1 MAFVK
6 RQIVG
11 STMKAIAPSL
21 ERAQALSDAGSVV
34 EAIEEIDRLIQIA
47 PEVSLHL
54 RKARFLLQRRNYEEV
69 ARELDDAER
78 LAPGDRSVSVV
89 RAELFVLTDR
99 LAQAQA
105 EFEAALARAPSDES
119 LRLARLSILIQRGL
133 TELAGPEI
141 ASLSRDGSQRTRL
154 EARLYGGL
162 LALKVRD
169 HRAAE
174 AELKALMKELPE
186 ADPVSMRAR
195 FYWAASRAVDPEFRR
210 RQGMDLTPGKPS
222 TLYLC
227 GLGIF
232 PPYTASL
239 EVIHA
244 LSLCDVIFNNV
255 AGPEVRILLGEFCAD
270 IRPASYQAWQDEPK
284 WADRIFAELD
294 KGRTVGFI
302 TRGHPL
308 VFGGLAVELVRRC
321 VSRKIDHRT
330 FGAVS
335 SIDHLLAFTGKGLG
349 DDFGGI
355 QALDRPAIERAQ
367 TMNTTIPLL
376 ACFYSGM
383 ETTAEVVGFQRSLE
397 RFYPPEHLCWMFG
410 PKYDVDPAVVAVGA
424 LAKVYPK
431 VHSSLMLY
439 VPPAAA
445 AAAPEKPAKRGR
457 AKR

>member
-1 MAFVK
+1 MK
-6 RQIVG
+6 RPR
-11 STMKAIAPSL
+11 PSL
-21 ERAQALSDAGSVV
+21 ERAQALSDQGSVV
-34 EAIEEIDRLIQIA
+34 EAIEEMDRLLA
-47 PEVSLHL
+47 LGPDVSLHL
-54 RKARFLLQRRNYEEV
+54 RKVRFLLQRRNYVEAE
-69 ARELDDAER
+69 RELDAAA
-78 LAPGDRSVSVV
+78 LLQPGDQAIAVS
-89 RAELFVLTDR
+89 RAELFVMTDR
-99 LAQAQA
+99 LP
-105 EFEAALARAPSDES
+105 EARAQYEKALTRTPDDEH
-119 LRLARLSILIQRGL
+119 LRQARLRILIQQGDEKEAL
-133 TELAGPEI
+133 NELRVLEK
-141 ASLSRDGSQRTRL
+141 GSARAKL
-154 EARLYGGL
+154 EARLYRGL
-162 LALKVRD
+162 LALKLKD
-169 HRAAE
+169 HAA
-174 AELKALMKELPE
+174 ARKTLTALMKELPQT
-186 ADPVSMRAR
+186 DPVSMRAR

-210 RQGMDLTPGKPS
+210 RHGMDATTRKAS
-222 TLYLC
+222 KLYLC

-255 AGPEVRILLGEFCAD
+255 AGPETRELLAEFCGD

-321 VSRKIDHRT
+321 GVQKVDHQT

-355 QALDRPAIERAQ
+355 QAMDRPAIDAAKS
-367 TMNTTIPLL
+367 MNTNIPLL

-383 ETTAEVVGFQRSLE
+383 EQKGEVAAFQKSLK
-397 RFYPPEHLCWMFG
+397 RFYPAEHLCWMFG
-410 PKYDVDPAVVAVGA
+410 PKYDATPAVVAVGD
-424 LAKVYPK
+424 LAKTYPT

-439 VPPAAA
+439 VPPV
-445 AAAPEKPAKRGR
+445 K
-457 AKR
+457 